1 MPKLVLPVVHKT
13 RLSTIEMRSYEKGK
27 LTHVRALARY
37 LFRYVH
43 GRTTSIFL
51 KALLPSLTDAQLE
64 NIIHVRL
71 QNLANIKLDQL
82 EEISN
87 SIGKE

>member
-1 MPKLVLPVVHKT
+1 MPKLVLPIAHKT
-13 RLSTIEMRSYEKGK
+13 KVSTIELRAYERWKPA
-27 LTHVRALARY
+27 HVRALARY

-43 GRTTSIFL
+43 ARTISILL

-71 QNLANIKLDQL
+71 QNLARMKLDEI

-87 SIGKE
+87 SIGEE

>member
-1 MPKLVLPVVHKT
+1 MPKLVLPVAHETKV
-13 RLSTIEMRSYEKGK
+13 STIELRAYDRWKPA
-27 LTHVRALARY
+27 HVRALARY

-43 GRTTSIFL
+43 ARTVSTFL

-71 QNLANIKLDQL
+71 QNLANTKLDQI
-82 EEISN
+82 EEIAK